1 MSDTNNTTKLEK
13 KQYHH
18 LTKEQRVQIEILL
31 NQKDKNG
38 KRLFSNS
45 YIANAIGVNKST
57 ISRELRNRIKSKIN
71 VMSGKIKST
80 INTSNIWPQMVR
92 LVLTNF
98 L

>member
-71 VMSGKIKST
+71 VMSGKIKNKPCELNPKSWT
-80 INTSNIWPQMVR
+80 VYK
-92 LVLTNF
+92 
-98 L
+98 